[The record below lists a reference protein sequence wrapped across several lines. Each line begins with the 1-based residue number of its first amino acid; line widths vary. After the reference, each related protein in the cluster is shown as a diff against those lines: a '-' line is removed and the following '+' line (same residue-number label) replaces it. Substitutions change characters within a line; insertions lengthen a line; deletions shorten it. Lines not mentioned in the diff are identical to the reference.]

1 MYTEEKLRELLDE
14 VIDPEI
20 GIGLNSLGLIYKVM
34 IDFNEQNTT
43 FPESTEVTMTFTS
56 PFCPFADA
64 IIEQV
69 ESAVTLGGFGDPK
82 VTITFDPPWQAPAQL
97 RSMLGM

>member
-20 GIGLNSLGLIYKVM
+20 GIGLNSLGLIYKVV
-34 IDFNEQNTT
+34 INFNEQNTT
-43 FPESTEVTMTFTS
+43 FPESTEITMTFTS

-69 ESAVTLGGFGDPK
+69 ESAVTLGGFGDPN
-82 VTITFDPPWQAPAQL
+82 VVITFDPPWEAPTKL